1 MIEDRENQALNRKKG
16 THPTARATI
25 SDVARAARS
34 GKTSVSRY
42 LNGEHHRLSDD
53 LKQRIE
59 TAIVEL
65 DYRPSQ
71 MARSLKGGQ
80 TRLIGLIIA
89 DITNP
94 YSVEVMRGIEA
105 ACRQAGFTLLVC
117 NTNNEINQERHYL
130 QLLNGYQVEGI
141 VVNAVG
147 MHEDALGL
155 LQQSSLPMVL
165 IDRKIPD
172 FACDMVGLDNREA
185 ATLATEHLIEQGFE
199 AILFLSE
206 PLGAVNT
213 RIERLQAFR
222 ACMAAHPGLSAE
234 EGESALNDSAAL
246 GAVIEDFNRRHRGM
260 RKAIL
265 SANGALTLQIART
278 LRHQDLRWGSDIGL
292 LGFDELEWAELA
304 GVGITTYKQ
313 PTYRIG
319 YAAVEQLIKR
329 IQGVDEPIKEQA
341 FSGELIIRGSTT
353 R

>member
-1 MIEDRENQALNRKKG
+1 MNRKKG
-16 THPTARATI
+16 SYASARATI
-25 SDVARAARS
+25 SDVAKAANS

-53 LKQRIE
+53 MKQRIE
-59 TAIVEL
+59 AAIVHL
-65 DYRPSQ
+65 NYRPSQ

-105 ACRQAGFTLLVC
+105 ACRQQGFTLLVC
-117 NTNNEINQERHYL
+117 NTNNEVNQERHYL

-147 MHEDALGL
+147 MREDALGM

-172 FACDMVGLDNREA
+172 FSCDMVGLDNREA
-185 ATLATEHLIEQGFE
+185 SRLATEHLIQQGFE

-206 PLGAVNT
+206 PLGTVNT

-222 ACMAAHPGLSAE
+222 TSMAAHPNLMAE
-234 EGESALNDSAAL
+234 EAESALNDNATLAAI
-246 GAVIEDFNRRHRGM
+246 VRDFNQRHRGM

-278 LRHQDLRWGSDIGL
+278 LRRQDLRWGSDIGL

-304 GVGITTYKQ
+304 EVGITTLKQ
-313 PTYRIG
+313 PTYQIG
-319 YAAVEQLIKR
+319 YAALEQLLKR
-329 IQGVDEPIKEQA
+329 IHGADEPMSEQE

>member
-1 MIEDRENQALNRKKG
+1 MNVKKG
-16 THPTARATI
+16 ARQTVRATI
-25 SDVARAARS
+25 SDVAKAAGS

-42 LNGEHHRLSDD
+42 LNGEHHRLSAD

-59 TAIVEL
+59 NAIVRL

-117 NTNNEINQERHYL
+117 NTNNEVNQERHYL

-147 MHEDALGL
+147 MHEEALAL

-165 IDRKIPD
+165 IDRKISD
-172 FACDMVGLDNREA
+172 FACDMVGLNNHEA

-206 PLGAVNT
+206 PLGTVNT
-213 RIERLQAFR
+213 RIERLRAFR
-222 ACMAAHPGLSAE
+222 ACMSTHPNLLAE
-234 EGESALNDSAAL
+234 EGESALNDAAAL
-246 GAVIEDFNRRHRGM
+246 GDVIRSFNRRHRGM

-265 SANGALTLQIART
+265 SANGALTLQIARA
-278 LRHQDLRWGSDIGL
+278 LRHQDLRWGGDIGL

-304 GVGITTYKQ
+304 GVGITTFKQ
-313 PTYRIG
+313 PTYQIG
-319 YAAVEQLIKR
+319 HAAIEQLLRR
-329 IQGVDEPIKEQA
+329 IQGYDGPVREQT
-341 FSGELIIRGSTT
+341 FSGELIVRGSTT
-353 R
+353 H